1 MCFHNLIK
9 KIIEKMDHYCDSIL
23 IIIVIIDISFAVC
36 MISIENS
43 IKDSVQIS
51 PPTFLKL

>member
-43 IKDSVQIS
+43 IKDFVQIS